1 MELPIY
7 KGQNEKQPGDKGYE
21 QHQAWKKQIETA
33 RAAARAQDESLATAD
48 IPEETKIKIRDKF
61 IELALKHPHMKR
73 DRLMRK
79 AGEAYHIKFSF
90 E

>member
-1 MELPIY
+1 MELPIQHQDDT
-7 KGQNEKQPGDKGYE
+7 KLPGSPGYE
-21 QHQAWKKQIETA
+21 QHKAWQKQIETA